1 MDSLNVNDLLNEHPA
16 PDDYY
21 IEDLKWKHLLRSMER
36 GKNVMLV
43 GHSGCG
49 KTEAAYQAS
58 KTLDRELVRFNVGSM
73 QDPRTSL
80 IGTREVRDGETYFI
94 PSKFAET
101 IQRDD
106 APVILLDEL
115 TRGGLEAWNILITV
129 LDERQR
135 YLSLDES
142 LENEEIE
149 VHPSVSFIA
158 TANVGV
164 SYTATRTMDQAIQDR
179 FTFIETDLLGEQEEA
194 ELMLKKYPHASPDAI
209 GSVAKIA
216 DAIRSAATENESNVI
231 SRIISTRHTLEIAS
245 MLQDGFTVE
254 ECAELVVY
262 PLYDSAGGENSER
275 HQVEKIVESFIG
287 DESQEEIDEIFPED
301 FIEEYSK
308 SF

>member
-1 MDSLNVNDLLNEHPA
+1 MDSLNVNDLLSEHPI

-21 IEDLKWKHLLRSMER
+21 IEDLKWKHLLRSMKR

-58 KTLDRELVRFNVGSM
+58 ETLDRELVRFNVGSM

-142 LENEEIE
+142 LENEEIK

-287 DESQEEIDEIFPED
+287 DDNQEEIDEIFPED